1 MGTLD
6 ATRPA
11 VLNGHKT
18 VVATNGAVVGG
29 SHGTVL
35 SGDEIQQD
43 DAAYMP
49 DEEDSRTEVVTH
61 TGARPAPVLNGQHVK
76 VVVDGR
82 TGPTTQAGVPV
93 TGVDNTHELT
103 NAAVGHADEVSDNAA
118 EPVPVEGKADEEPVE
133 AKADDAQVAV
143 GDAAVNAANAEVEDA
158 DHDGDRAPET
168 AEDTHHFTEAKE
180 DAADDNIKGLEAKPD
195 DVEEETPRTVTRPAT
210 VVRRPATTVAAAR
223 ANADDEMIQDN

>member
-11 VLNGHKT
+11 VLNGHKA

-29 SHGTVL
+29 THGAVL
-35 SGDEIQQD
+35 PGDELQQD

-49 DEEDSRTEVVTH
+49 DEEDSRTDVVTH
-61 TGARPAPVLNGQHVK
+61 TAARPAPVLNGQHVK

-82 TGPTTQAGVPV
+82 TGPTTQPGVPV

-103 NAAVGHADEVSDNAA
+103 NAAVGNADEVTDNAA
-118 EPVPVEGKADEEPVE
+118 EPVAVEGKVDKPVE

-143 GDAAVNAANAEVEDA
+143 GDASVNAA
-158 DHDGDRAPET
+158 
-168 AEDTHHFTEAKE
+168 
-180 DAADDNIKGLEAKPD
+180 
-195 DVEEETPRTVTRPAT
+195 
-210 VVRRPATTVAAAR
+210 
-223 ANADDEMIQDN
+223 